1 MQEYTAKSLKDFFEN
16 NKVLNAAFISE
27 LLLFEKY
34 IDKSDK
40 ESVFYIH
47 LNLCKALSINGNFE
61 TAIEH
66 ANKAENI
73 IPSWNYDF
81 KIYLFFEKGHTYA
94 RMDNN
99 AKNAEEAFVKH
110 IYYNSCRENFALV
123 AGQKLRFQNEFSNIP
138 LYSFRP
144 VNKYSISDLIKNE
157 ITMADPYTFN
167 DPFDTPLFS
176 RLELRRAI
184 IKENS
189 EYDIK
194 PMVDAYK
201 HFKVRC
207 FVKHKEKSRKQ
218 PFENQLMWSH
228 YANLHKGIC
237 IRYKFDAEITMEDEK
252 EKIFSI
258 WCNVDYKTE
267 IKPDDP
273 KSLEL
278 RFLLATKEKCW
289 KYENETR
296 LVHFDPACPD
306 KYKPISIRE
315 SKIEAIFFG
324 CRCTDE
330 DKQTIIKIF
339 PKKTDVADAEF
350 FEFKFDLESYGLKT
364 YKLNAKDKKRFKML
378 G

>member
-1 MQEYTAKSLKDFFEN
+1 MQEYNAISLKDFLDN
-16 NKVLNAAFISE
+16 SKDLNAAFISK
-27 LLLFEKY
+27 LLLFEKH
-34 IDKSDK
+34 IDKSDIG
-40 ESVFYIH
+40 SLFNIH
-47 LNLCKALSINGNFE
+47 HNLCKALSINEDFE

-66 ANKAENI
+66 ANKAEEL
-73 IPSWNYDF
+73 IPDWNYDF
-81 KIYLFFEKGHTYA
+81 KQKLFFEKGHTYA

-99 AKNAEEAFVKH
+99 AQNAEEAFIKH
-110 IYYNSCRENFALV
+110 IFYNSCKNNHRYQSGGKVNFP
-123 AGQKLRFQNEFSNIP
+123 NEFSEEP

-167 DPFDTPLFS
+167 DPFDTPLFCH
-176 RLELRRAI
+176 LDLRRAI
-184 IKENS
+184 IKKNS

-194 PMVDAYK
+194 PMIDAYK

-207 FVKHKEKSRKQ
+207 FVKHIERSRKQ

-228 YANLHKGIC
+228 YADSHRGIC
-237 IRYKFDAEITMEDEK
+237 IRYKFDKEINIEDEK
-252 EKIFSI
+252 KLMFSN
-258 WCNVDYKTE
+258 WYNEVYKKE

-273 KSLEL
+273 KSLDL

-289 KYENETR
+289 HYENEAR
-296 LVHFDPACPD
+296 LVHFDPSCTD
-306 KYKPISIRE
+306 KYKPISIKE

-339 PKKTDVADAEF
+339 PKKTDVADVAF
-350 FEFKFDLESYGLKT
+350 FEFKFNLESYGLKT
-364 YKLNAKDKKRFKML
+364 YKLNPKDKKRFKKL